1 MLPSIRDGARRS
13 GESDRQVQVAR
24 FSTFDSLSIR
34 DYRLLWMGQLSTS
47 MGQWMD
53 QVTRGFLIY
62 GMTGSPFLLGATM
75 AARGV
80 PLLFFGVIAG
90 AFADRSGRKAQL
102 IIAQA
107 TNAVLNTI
115 LGVLVLTG
123 LVQPWHVLVTAFM
136 AGTVQAFQQPARQT
150 LISDI
155 VGNDKLMNALA
166 LNSMAVNSSRIIGPS
181 ISGVFYAAVGPG
193 YSYIVQAGMYA
204 FATVWTGQMRVPTRA
219 SDTGSRPREPFF
231 RSIMTGFAFVARE
244 RDIRTL
250 MILALGPLTLGMSYT
265 SLMPVIAQ
273 DVLHGDARTGA
284 VLLSCIG
291 AGALVGALVVG
302 SMRRSHA
309 YGLPVVIGASMFG
322 LSLLGFSTSTF
333 LWLSCLFGVAL
344 GAFNLTYTTQNQ
356 TLLQVLT
363 PPDLRGR
370 VMSIYL
376 LNRGLVP
383 ASALFAGAL
392 ASAFG
397 GPAALRVSAILVL
410 CVVGA
415 VVASAPNILRLTV
428 PLTSDDLE
436 RGRGRRG
443 RAAAPEG
450 DLAAVPSGAR
460 EP

>member
-1 MLPSIRDGARRS
+1 M
-13 GESDRQVQVAR
+13 AR

-47 MGQWMD
+47 LGQWMD

-62 GMTGSPFLLGATM
+62 GMTGNPFLLGATM

-80 PLLFFGVIAG
+80 PLLLFGIIAG

-102 IIAQA
+102 IVAQS
-107 TNAVLNTI
+107 TNAVLNAI
-115 LGVLVLTG
+115 LAVLVLTG
-123 LVQPWHVLVTAFM
+123 LVQPWHVIVTAFF

-155 VGNDKLMNALA
+155 VGDDKLMNALA

-193 YSYIVQAGMYA
+193 YSYLLQAGMYA
-204 FATVWTGQMRVPTRA
+204 FATVWTGQMRVPTRRLF
-219 SDTGSRPREPFF
+219 DRGREPFIK
-231 RSIMTGFAFVARE
+231 SIGTGLLFVGKE

-250 MILALGPLTLGMSYT
+250 MMLALGPLTLGMSYT
-265 SLMPVIAQ
+265 SLMPVIAT

-284 VLLSCIG
+284 TLLACIG
-291 AGALVGALVVG
+291 IGALAGALVVG
-302 SMRRSHA
+302 SMRRSTA
-309 YGLPVVIGASMFG
+309 YGLPVVIGASLFG

-333 LWLSCLFGVAL
+333 LWLSCAFGVAL

-356 TLLQVLT
+356 TLLQVLS
-363 PPDLRGR
+363 PPELRGR

-383 ASALFAGAL
+383 ASALFAGWL

-397 GPAALRVSAILVL
+397 GPAALRVSALSVL
-410 CVVGA
+410 LVVGL
-415 VVASAPNILRLTV
+415 VVASSPSILRLAV
-428 PLTSDDLE
+428 PLTSDDLDH
-436 RGRGRRG
+436 RGHRHRRAG
-443 RAAAPEG
+443 AGSEAGELTPAATGG
-450 DLAAVPSGAR
+450 DP
-460 EP
+460 